1 MPKSKSMGD
10 IWEVLE
16 GARTFLISSHVNPD
30 GDAIGSQIALYSF
43 LSDLGK
49 VVSVVN
55 SHPVPSVYRFLPNVE
70 VFRIESTENTDIGSG
85 ACTRWEDV
93 EVAIILDCGELK
105 RVGENLAAKIRPRRG
120 IINID
125 HHLSN
130 RYFGTYNLVDAD
142 ACATA
147 ELIFHLMEFGG
158 IEIGRDRAMCLYT
171 AILTDTGCFRFRN
184 ATAEA
189 HRISARLIQEGVRP
203 DVVAE
208 LVYEVTPYGKARLF
222 GMALETLRLSL
233 DGKLAYMWV
242 TQEMHRQTGTGS
254 EDTDGFIDYIRSLKD
269 IEVAIFFRET
279 DKGDIKVSLRSKSD
293 LDVNQ
298 IAATFGGGGHQA
310 AAGCNISEPLDEAID
325 TVVEAVARRYR
336 SLSKLA
342 KRI

>member
-1 MPKSKSMGD
+1 MG
-10 IWEVLE
+10 VLE
-16 GARTFLISSHVNPD
+16 EAETFLISSHVNPD
-30 GDAIGSQIALYSF
+30 GDAIGSQIAFYSF

-55 SHPVPSVYRFLPNVE
+55 SDPVPSIYRFLPNVE
-70 VFRIESTENTDIGSG
+70 VFRIESTENTDIGSD
-85 ACTRWEDV
+85 AYTPWEDI

-105 RVGENLAAKIRPRRG
+105 RVGEDLAARIRPRRG

-130 RYFGTYNLVDAD
+130 RYFGTHNLVDAD

-147 ELIFHLMEFGG
+147 ELVFHLMEYGG
-158 IEIGRDRAMCLYT
+158 IEMGRDRAMCLYT
-171 AILTDTGCFRFRN
+171 AILTDTGCFKYN
-184 ATAEA
+184 NTTAEA

-203 DVVAE
+203 DLIAE
-208 LVYEVTPYGKARLF
+208 LVYEVTPYEKARLF

-233 DGKLAYMWV
+233 DGKIAYMWV
-242 TQEMHRQTGTGS
+242 TQEMHKQTGTSS

-269 IEVAIFFRET
+269 IEVAIFYRET
-279 DKGDIKVSLRSKSD
+279 EKGDIKVSLRSKSD

-310 AAGCNISEPLDEAID
+310 AAGCTISKPLEEAID
-325 TVVEAVARRYR
+325 TIVEAVARRYGYKTQDSR
-336 SLSKLA
+336 LKTQD
-342 KRI
+342 